1 MFLGPGQRMR
11 TSYASAATRS
21 FARGTVAPFWQTTAP
36 LYWTRVT
43 TQNDKAL
50 RVVSAT
56 GGVSGGTNAF
66 STVFAQTVVGNTTLS
81 DAQLAAH
88 THGGV
93 TGSSPVLYDLN
104 AGAQLQ
110 GGGPFGV
117 PSNQTHTHSIS
128 SDGSNSAHNHTITMS
143 IQYIDIILASK
154 N

>member
-1 MFLGPGQRMR
+1 MFLGPGQKMR
-11 TSYASAATRS
+11 TSYASAASRA
-21 FARGTVAPFWQTTAP
+21 FVRGTVYLFWQTSAP

-43 TQNDKAL
+43 TQNDKML

-66 STVFAQTVVGNTTLS
+66 TTVFAQTVVGNTTITE
-81 DAQLAAH
+81 AQLAAH
-88 THGGV
+88 SHGGV

-104 AGAQLQ
+104 AGATLSAT
-110 GGGPFGV
+110 GPFGV
-117 PSNQTHTHSIS
+117 SSNQTHTHPIS
-128 SDGSNSAHNHTITMS
+128 SDGSNSAHNHSITMA